1 MWHACWVNLVWPV
14 VLFDLDGTLANS
26 IDLIVDSYDRAFM
39 EVTGQGVARERAL
52 AWIGQTLPQTFSR
65 EDPANAKALE
75 VAYRAYN
82 NAHFDRIIAFPGVA
96 NMLRALRDAHAIT
109 GVVTSKGRDA
119 ADASLAQLGLG
130 GLIEVLCCREDTD
143 AHKPDPQPL
152 LAALAKVDATPAD
165 AAYVGDAV
173 WDIMA
178 AKAAGMASIAV
189 TWGAGL
195 REELAALS
203 PDALVDT
210 AEELSDVLMP
220 EDPVFTY
227 KVTKDQR
234 VFISWH
240 GRQVATLTGQRA
252 ARFMDDAD
260 GADESSLQLLMARN
274 TGNFK
279 RGNELH

>member
-1 MWHACWVNLVWPV
+1 VNLVWPV

-26 IDLIVDSYDRAFM
+26 IDLIVESYNRAFAA
-39 EVTGQGVARERAL
+39 VTGQGVTRERAL
-52 AWIGQTLPQTFSR
+52 PWIGQTLPQTFNR
-65 EDPANAKALE
+65 EDPDNAAALE
-75 VAYRAYN
+75 AAYRAYN
-82 NAHFDRIIAFPGVA
+82 NTHMDQIAPFPGVS
-96 NMLRALRDAHAIT
+96 NVLRALRDAGCTT

-119 ADASLAQLGLG
+119 ALASLAQLGLDA
-130 GLIEVLCCREDTD
+130 LIEVLGCREDTS

-152 LAALAKVDATPAD
+152 LAALAKVDAAPAD
-165 AAYVGDAV
+165 TAYVGDAV

-195 REELAALS
+195 RDELLALS
-203 PDALVDT
+203 PHDLVDT

-220 EDPVFTY
+220 DDPVFTY

-234 VFISWH
+234 VFIAWH
-240 GRQVATLTGQRA
+240 GKQAAVLTGQRA
-252 ARFMDDAD
+252 ARFLGDAD

-279 RGNELH
+279 RGNERR